1 MTSSPQVSA
10 DTSSPGEPT
19 YKPDSGGLK
28 GSMTT
33 LDIVFTVLA
42 FNAPLSVFAGYLTVI
57 IGYANGLGAPLTFL
71 AAGLVV
77 LVFAVGFT
85 AMSRHLPNPGA
96 FYAYVTAGLGRPLGL
111 GAAFLAIISY
121 IFLYVSSF
129 IYGSTAIKGLVTDIF
144 HGPSINWWVF
154 NLILIA
160 VVGVLGFFRITFS
173 AKILTVAMCLEVVVI
188 VVYNIVVFGQGGNEG
203 YTSAP
208 LQLDYILGGSIGLAM
223 LYCIGMFSGFEATAI
238 FREEARDPERTVPRA
253 TYIVIAV
260 VAILYSVTT
269 FAIIVG
275 VGPSSVVEQTATDPV
290 GSVMASIDQYLG
302 KTVLDITMVLLC
314 TSIFAAVLA
323 MHNIIARYLFSMGR
337 DRVFAARLA
346 TVHGK
351 HGSPHIA
358 SLATSAIAVVFLIAV
373 LVIGADGNALYA
385 KMAGIALYALIIL
398 LLLTAVSIPLYFRK
412 HPAHGVRQ
420 WKTTIAPLLG
430 GLGFAVALVLATK
443 NAAFLVGG
451 SRSAA
456 NLLIAVFIAALLLGV
471 GYALLLKKTKPD
483 TYARIGR
490 QEVV

>member
-1 MTSSPQVSA
+1 MTSTPQVRA
-10 DTSSPGEPT
+10 DTAPEPSDNASS
-19 YKPDSGGLK
+19 SGLT

-33 LDIVFTVLA
+33 FDIVFTVLA

-57 IGYANGLGAPLTFL
+57 IGYTNGLGAPLTFL

-111 GAAFLAIISY
+111 GAAFLALISY
-121 IFLYVSSF
+121 VFLYVSSF
-129 IYGSTAIKGLVTDIF
+129 IYGASAMGGVVQDIF
-144 HGPSINWWVF
+144 HGPTLNWWIY

-160 VVGVLGFFRITFS
+160 VVGVLGFFRITLS
-173 AKILTVAMCLEVVVI
+173 ARILTVAMCLEVVVI
-188 VVYNIVVFGQGGNEG
+188 VIYNAIVFAKGGSEG
-203 YTSAP
+203 FTAAP
-208 LQLDYILGGSIGLAM
+208 LQLHYILGGSIGLAV
-223 LYCIGMFSGFEATAI
+223 LFCIGMFSGFEATAI

-275 VGPSSVVEQTATDPV
+275 IGPSTVVDATAADPV
-290 GSVMASIDQYLG
+290 GSVMASINHYLG
-302 KTVLDITMVLLC
+302 SVFLDIARVLLC

-337 DRVFAARLA
+337 DHVFPRKLA
-346 TVHGK
+346 KVHDT

-358 SLATSAIAVVFLIAV
+358 SAATSGIAIVFLIGV

-385 KMAGIALYALIIL
+385 KLAGIALYALIIL
-398 LLLTAVSIPLYFRK
+398 LLLTSISIPLYFRK
-412 HPAHGVRQ
+412 HPSHGVSQ
-420 WKTTIAPLLG
+420 WKTNVAPLAAG
-430 GLGFAVALVLATK
+430 IGFAIALVLATK

-451 SRSAA
+451 SQTAA
-456 NLLIAVFIAALLLGV
+456 DILIAVFIAALLLGV
-471 GYALLLKKTKPD
+471 GYALLLRKRQPR

-490 QEVV
+490 QDIV